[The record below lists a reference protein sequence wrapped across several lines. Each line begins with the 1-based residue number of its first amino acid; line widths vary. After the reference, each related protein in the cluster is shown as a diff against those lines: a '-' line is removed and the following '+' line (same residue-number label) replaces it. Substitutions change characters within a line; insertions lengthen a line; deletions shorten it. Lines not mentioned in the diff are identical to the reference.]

1 MAMFE
6 GRALACHRGGR
17 MVFAGLDFALEP
29 GEALVLRGP
38 NGSGKSTLL
47 RLLALLTPPRGGE
60 LFWRDQ
66 KLDRDAHRQ
75 RLRFIGHIDALKPAL
90 SVLENLVFA
99 AHLTDPACGEAQC
112 LAGLE
117 RLELRHLAEQPTR
130 FLSAGQKRRL
140 ALARLAATNGEL
152 WLLDEPGTGL
162 DARALQNLH
171 GLIAEFRTSGGI
183 VVLSTHGDLNP
194 ENARLLDLSGFTSMV
209 AA

>member
-1 MAMFE
+1 MAMFK

-47 RLLALLTPPRGGE
+47 RLLALLTPARAGE
-60 LFWRDQ
+60 LLWQNRP
-66 KLDRDAHRQ
+66 LDRDAHRH
-75 RLRFIGHIDALKPAL
+75 RLRFIGHSDALKPAL
-90 SVLENLVFA
+90 SVLENLLFA
-99 AHLTDPACGEAQC
+99 ARLIDPACSQAQC
-112 LAGLE
+112 LEGLE

-140 ALARLAATNGEL
+140 ALARLAATGGGL

-171 GLIAEFRTSGGI
+171 ELIAAFRARGGM
-183 VVLSTHGDLNP
+183 VALSTHGDLTVDD
-194 ENARLLDLSGFTSMV
+194 ARRLDLDGFAPGL